1 MGLCSSAGEWIDI
14 FWYSTDTG
22 SSVVPG
28 SRAAYRLNRTKRLM
42 GGDPVPNAIEQA
54 MDDQFVDNT
63 LSEYI
68 INWGFHNNAG
78 KNGNTSKKPIITVDS
93 SVNLP
98 KFVSPAFLVSVMMS
112 AKLHKALISG
122 CSRSY
127 MRSGARKWIARK
139 RNWRNLLG
147 RTRRK
152 QSVWH
157 RKGKS

>member
-78 KNGNTSKKPIITVDS
+78 KE
-93 SVNLP
+93 
-98 KFVSPAFLVSVMMS
+98 
-112 AKLHKALISG
+112 
-122 CSRSY
+122 R
-127 MRSGARKWIARK
+127 
-139 RNWRNLLG
+139 
-147 RTRRK
+147 
-152 QSVWH
+152 
-157 RKGKS
+157 

>member
-1 MGLCSSAGEWIDI
+1 
-14 FWYSTDTG
+14 
-22 SSVVPG
+22 
-28 SRAAYRLNRTKRLM
+28 M

-68 INWGFHNNAG
+68 VNWGFHNNAG

-112 AKLHKALISG
+112 AKLHKALISE

-127 MRSGARKWIARK
+127 MRSGAKELEEFARK
-139 RNWRNLLG
+139 NKEEAKRLAQERKELEAWRNARAAEG
-147 RTRRK
+147 ASSATA
-152 QSVWH
+152 S
-157 RKGKS
+157 SS

>member
-1 MGLCSSAGEWIDI
+1 
-14 FWYSTDTG
+14 
-22 SSVVPG
+22 
-28 SRAAYRLNRTKRLM
+28 M

-98 KFVSPAFLVSVMMS
+98 KFLSC
-112 AKLHKALISG
+112 ISG
-122 CSRSY
+122 FRYDERKATQSTHIRVLKKLYAQRRSK
-127 MRSGARKWIARK
+127 MDSKEKELEEFARKNKEEAKRLAQERK
-139 RNWRNLLG
+139 KLEAWRNARAAEG
-147 RTRRK
+147 ASSATA
-152 QSVWH
+152 S
-157 RKGKS
+157 SS